1 MNPGDSDAWT
11 DLGNGTWRVRAWI
24 LRPFE
29 NQPDLF
35 APTVER
41 LDAMIA
47 EMEQGRRD
55 FSQDNLAELG
65 R

>member
-1 MNPGDSDAWT
+1 MLTLWAFTGLSVFVKTRTTAEIPAAGRQHGVAT
-11 DLGNGTWRVRAWI
+11 
-24 LRPFE
+24 
-29 NQPDLF
+29 
-35 APTVER
+35 PTVER